1 MAETMRAGAAPAAR
15 GRKGRQARDRRRGPR
30 GARRG
35 PAQAGRGGLEK
46 AKSRTGLLL
55 VIPAF
60 LFVAVFVLIP
70 VGFAIYLSFTNYP
83 LIGPYH
89 WTGLQN
95 WAAVGQDA
103 TFVHSVL
110 FTLEYTAIV
119 TPAIFIVGYA
129 LAVLVRRRR
138 RGSTLLRTLFF
149 LPYVVGLVTES
160 FILLLE
166 LQPGSGG
173 INAILHWLHL
183 TNGQTAWLVHTNLAL
198 IAVCVLVVWFASGL
212 TMVLLMA
219 GMQGIPGDLL
229 EAASIDG
236 ASWLAQEFRIR
247 MPLLRRTIA
256 LSLIISVV
264 GSFLAF
270 NQFYI
275 LTQGGPGTSTDTVV
289 MWIYQVAFV
298 QLHLG
303 RATAM
308 SLTLVVLVGIIS
320 FIQFYA
326 LREREA

>member
-1 MAETMRAGAAPAAR
+1 MPAASAARAAPT
-15 GRKGRQARDRRRGPR
+15 KRRHSR
-30 GARRG
+30 
-35 PAQAGRGGLEK
+35 LERAK
-46 AKSRTGLLL
+46 ARTGLLL
-55 VIPAF
+55 VTPAF
-60 LFVAVFVLIP
+60 VFVAVFVLVP

-89 WTGLQN
+89 WVGLQN

-103 TFVHSVL
+103 TFVHAVL
-110 FTLEYTAIV
+110 FTLVYTVIV
-119 TPAIFIVGYA
+119 TPAIFIVGYG

-138 RGSTLLRTLFF
+138 RGSALLRTLFF

-173 INAILHWLHL
+173 VNTVLHWVGI

-198 IAVCVLVVWFASGL
+198 IAVCVLVIWFASGL

-219 GMQGIPGDLL
+219 GMQGIPGVLL
-229 EAASIDG
+229 EAAAIDG
-236 ASWLAQEFRIR
+236 ASWLSQELHVR

-256 LSLIISVV
+256 MCLIISVI

-308 SLTLVVLVGIIS
+308 SLALVVLVGIIS
-320 FIQFYA
+320 FIQFFVLSNRDA
-326 LREREA
+326 

>member
-1 MAETMRAGAAPAAR
+1 MAEVTTATRAPAS
-15 GRKGRQARDRRRGPR
+15 
-30 GARRG
+30 GARRTSTARTG
-35 PAQAGRGGLEK
+35 PGGLERRK
-46 AKSRTGLLL
+46 ARTGLLL
-55 VIPAF
+55 VTPAF
-60 LFVAVFVLIP
+60 VFVTVFVLIP

-83 LIGPYH
+83 LIGPDH
-89 WTGLQN
+89 WVGVSN
-95 WAAVGQDA
+95 WATVGSDA

-119 TPAIFIVGYA
+119 TPAIFLVGYA

-138 RGSTLLRTLFF
+138 RGSTVLRTLFF

-160 FILLLE
+160 FLLLLE

-173 INAILHWLHL
+173 INAVLRGLHI
-183 TNGQTAWLVHTNLAL
+183 TNGQTAWLVNSNLAL

-219 GMQGIPGDLL
+219 GMQGISGDLL
-229 EAASIDG
+229 EAAAIDG
-236 ASWLAQEFRIR
+236 ASWLSQELHVR

-256 LSLIISVV
+256 MTLIISVV

-303 RATAM
+303 RATAL
-308 SLTLVVLVGIIS
+308 SLVLVALVG
-320 FIQFYA
+320 FITFVQFYA
-326 LREREA
+326 LRDRTEEA

>member
-1 MAETMRAGAAPAAR
+1 MTDAIPANRARAAKNGSAAAPAR
-15 GRKGRQARDRRRGPR
+15 RRRG
-30 GARRG
+30 GL
-35 PAQAGRGGLEK
+35 GRAK
-46 AKSRTGLLL
+46 ARTGLLMAL
-55 VIPAF
+55 PAF
-60 LFVAVFVLIP
+60 LFVAIFVLVP
-70 VGFAIYLSFTNYP
+70 VGFAVYLSFTDYP
-83 LIGPYH
+83 LIGPDH
-89 WTGLQN
+89 WVGLAN
-95 WAAVGQDA
+95 WAFIGQDA
-103 TFVHSVL
+103 TFVHAVL
-110 FTLEYTAIV
+110 FTLLYTVIV
-119 TPAIFIVGYA
+119 TPAIFIVGYG
-129 LAVLVRRRR
+129 LAVLLRRRR

-173 INAILHWLHL
+173 INVLLRWVHI

-198 IAVCVLVVWFASGL
+198 IAVCVIVVWFASGL

-219 GMQGIPGDLL
+219 GMQGISSDLL
-229 EAASIDG
+229 EAADIDG
-236 ASWLAQEFRIR
+236 ASWLSKELRVR

-256 LSLIISVV
+256 MSLIISVV

-308 SLTLVVLVGIIS
+308 SLALVLLVGFIS

-326 LREREA
+326 LRDREA

>member
-1 MAETMRAGAAPAAR
+1 MARTTEGGASIAAASTAAASTAAARAR
-15 GRKGRQARDRRRGPR
+15 GRRSSGGAAGLRRAR
-30 GARRG
+30 A
-35 PAQAGRGGLEK
+35 
-46 AKSRTGLLL
+46 RTGLLM
-55 VIPAF
+55 VTPAF
-60 LFVAVFVLIP
+60 LFAAVFVLIP
-70 VGFAIYLSFTNYP
+70 VGFAIYLSFTDYP

-89 WTGLQN
+89 WIGLKN

-110 FTLEYTAIV
+110 FTLEYTVIV
-119 TPAIFIVGYA
+119 TPAIFIVGYG

-138 RGSTLLRTLFF
+138 RGSVLLRTVFF

-160 FILLLE
+160 FMLLLE
-166 LQPGSGG
+166 VQPGSGG
-173 INAILHWLHL
+173 INAALHALHL
-183 TNGQTAWLVHTNLAL
+183 TDGQTAWLVHTNLAL
-198 IAVCVLVVWFASGL
+198 AAVCVLVVWFASGL

-219 GMQGIPGDLL
+219 GMQGISPDLL

-236 ASWLAQEFRIR
+236 ASWLKQELYVRV
-247 MPLLRRTIA
+247 PLLRRTIA
-256 LSLIISVV
+256 LSLIISVA

-308 SLTLVVLVGIIS
+308 SLTLVVLVAIIS
-320 FIQFYA
+320 FVQFYV
-326 LREREA
+326 LRERDA

>member
-1 MAETMRAGAAPAAR
+1 MADAITANPTPAASAARAAPA
-15 GRKGRQARDRRRGPR
+15 KRRHSR
-30 GARRG
+30 
-35 PAQAGRGGLEK
+35 LERAK
-46 AKSRTGLLL
+46 ARTGLLL
-55 VIPAF
+55 VTPAF
-60 LFVAVFVLIP
+60 AFVAVFVLVP

-89 WTGLQN
+89 WVGLQN

-103 TFVHSVL
+103 TFVHAVL
-110 FTLEYTAIV
+110 FTLEYTVIV
-119 TPAIFIVGYA
+119 TPAIFVVGYG

-138 RGSTLLRTLFF
+138 RGSALLRTLFF

-160 FILLLE
+160 FISLLE
-166 LQPGSGG
+166 PQPGSGG
-173 INAILHWLHL
+173 VNTVLHWVGI

-198 IAVCVLVVWFASGL
+198 IAVCVLVIWFASGL

-219 GMQGIPGDLL
+219 GMQGIPGVLL

-236 ASWLAQEFRIR
+236 ASWLTQELHVR

-256 LSLIISVV
+256 MSLIISVI

-308 SLTLVVLVGIIS
+308 SLTLVVLVGVIS
-320 FIQFYA
+320 FIQFFV
-326 LREREA
+326 LSNREA

>member
-1 MAETMRAGAAPAAR
+1 MADVVTTDNTYAERASRAPQVKH
-15 GRKGRQARDRRRGPR
+15 GRS
-30 GARRG
+30 
-35 PAQAGRGGLEK
+35 GLERRK
-46 AKSRTGLLL
+46 ARTGLLL
-55 VIPAF
+55 VTPAF
-60 LFVAVFVLIP
+60 VFVTVFVLIP
-70 VGFAIYLSFTNYP
+70 VGFAVYLSLTNYP
-83 LIGPYH
+83 LIGPDQ
-89 WTGLQN
+89 WVGLKN
-95 WAAVGQDA
+95 WASVGQDA

-119 TPAIFIVGYA
+119 TPAIFIVGYG

-160 FILLLE
+160 FLLLLE

-173 INAILHWLHL
+173 VNAVLHGLGV

-198 IAVCVLVVWFASGL
+198 VAVCVLVIWFASGL

-229 EAASIDG
+229 EAAEMDG
-236 ASWLAQEFRIR
+236 ATWLDRELRVR

-256 LSLIISVV
+256 MTLIISVV

-275 LTQGGPGTSTDTVV
+275 LTQGGPGNSTDTVV

-303 RATAM
+303 RATAL
-308 SLTLVVLVGIIS
+308 SLVLVVLVGFIS
-320 FIQFYA
+320 FVQFFA

>member
-1 MAETMRAGAAPAAR
+1 MAHALTRNNLLAGRRSTAAR
-15 GRKGRQARDRRRGPR
+15 RRT
-30 GARRG
+30 
-35 PAQAGRGGLEK
+35 GLEQRK
-46 AKSRTGLLL
+46 ARTGLLL

-60 LFVAVFVLIP
+60 AFVAVFVLIP
-70 VGFAIYLSFTNYP
+70 VAFSMYLSFTNYP
-83 LIGPYH
+83 LIGPDH
-89 WTGLQN
+89 WVGFQN
-95 WAAVGQDA
+95 WASLGQDA

-119 TPAIFIVGYA
+119 TPAIFVVGYA
-129 LAVLVRRRR
+129 LAVLIRRRR
-138 RGSTLLRTLFF
+138 RGSTVLRTLFF

-173 INAILHWLHL
+173 VNAVLRALHI
-183 TNGQTAWLVHTNLAL
+183 TDGQTAWLVHTNLAL

-212 TMVLLMA
+212 TMLLLMA
-219 GMQGIPGDLL
+219 GMQGISGDLL
-229 EAASIDG
+229 EAAEIDG
-236 ASWLAQEFRIR
+236 ASWLAKELHVR

-256 LSLIISVV
+256 MSLIISVV

-275 LTQGGPGTSTDTVV
+275 LTQGGPGTSTNTVV

-308 SLTLVVLVGIIS
+308 SLALVVLVAIIT
-320 FIQFYA
+320 FIQFFV
-326 LREREA
+326 LREEKA

>member
-1 MAETMRAGAAPAAR
+1 MADTMRADAAPAT
-15 GRKGRQARDRRRGPR
+15 RGPR
-30 GARRG
+30 AAPGR
-35 PAQAGRGGLEK
+35 AGNGGLER
-46 AKSRTGLLL
+46 ARSRTGLLM
-55 VIPAF
+55 VAPAF

-70 VGFAIYLSFTNYP
+70 VGFAVYLSFTNYP
-83 LIGPYH
+83 LVGPYH
-89 WTGLQN
+89 WTGVQN
-95 WAAVGQDA
+95 WASVAQDA

-119 TPAIFIVGYA
+119 TPAIFVVGYG

-173 INAILHWLHL
+173 INAILRWLHL

-219 GMQGIPGDLL
+219 GMQGISGDLL
-229 EAASIDG
+229 EAAAIDG
-236 ASWLAQEFRIR
+236 ASWLSQELRVR

-303 RATAM
+303 RATAL
-308 SLTLVVLVGIIS
+308 SLTLVVLVGFVS

-326 LREREA
+326 LRERDA

>member
-1 MAETMRAGAAPAAR
+1 MAGAITA
-15 GRKGRQARDRRRGPR
+15 RQASATRADHAVPARRRR
-30 GARRG
+30 S
-35 PAQAGRGGLEK
+35 GLERAK
-46 AKSRTGLLL
+46 ARTGLLL
-55 VIPAF
+55 VTPAF

-70 VGFAIYLSFTNYP
+70 VGFAVYLSFTNYP
-83 LIGPYH
+83 LIGPDH

-95 WAAVGQDA
+95 WVSVGQDA
-103 TFVHSVL
+103 TFVQSVL

-119 TPAIFIVGYA
+119 TPAIFLVGYG

-160 FILLLE
+160 FLLLLE

-173 INAILHWLHL
+173 VNAVLRGLHL
-183 TNGQTAWLVHTNLAL
+183 TNGQTAWLVNSNLAL
-198 IAVCVLVVWFASGL
+198 AAVCVLVVWFASGL

-219 GMQGIPGDLL
+219 GMQGISGDLL
-229 EAASIDG
+229 EAAALDG
-236 ASWLAQEFRIR
+236 ASWLDTELRIR
-247 MPLLRRTIA
+247 IPLLRRTIA
-256 LSLIISVV
+256 LTLIISVV

-303 RATAM
+303 KATAM
-308 SLTLVVLVGIIS
+308 SLILVVLVGFIS
-320 FIQFYA
+320 FVQFFA
-326 LREREA
+326 LRDRTA

>member
-1 MAETMRAGAAPAAR
+1 MARAIVGHAPAATKMTGAPPR
-15 GRKGRQARDRRRGPR
+15 YRRS
-30 GARRG
+30 
-35 PAQAGRGGLEK
+35 GLERRK
-46 AKSRTGLLL
+46 ARTGLLL
-55 VIPAF
+55 VTPAF
-60 LFVAVFVLIP
+60 VFVTVFVLVP
-70 VGFAIYLSFTNYP
+70 VGFAIYLSFTDYP
-83 LIGPYH
+83 LIGPDH
-89 WTGLQN
+89 WVGLSN
-95 WAAVGQDA
+95 WASVGQDA

-160 FILLLE
+160 FLLVLE

-173 INAILHWLHL
+173 VNAVLHGLHI

-198 IAVCVLVVWFASGL
+198 AAVCVLVIWFASGL

-219 GMQGIPGDLL
+219 GMQGIPGEVL
-229 EAASIDG
+229 EAAAIDG
-236 ASWLAQEFRIR
+236 ASWLAKEWHVR

-256 LSLIISVV
+256 MTLIISVV

-303 RATAM
+303 RATAL
-308 SLTLVVLVGIIS
+308 SLVLVVLVGFIS
-320 FIQFYA
+320 LVQFLA
-326 LREREA
+326 LRDRTA

>member
-1 MAETMRAGAAPAAR
+1 MADTIKTGAGRGRGATAAR
-15 GRKGRQARDRRRGPR
+15 ERPAVAGRRRGSEGLR
-30 GARRG
+30 RAR
-35 PAQAGRGGLEK
+35 A
-46 AKSRTGLLL
+46 RTGWLL
-55 VIPAF
+55 VTPAF
-60 LFVAVFVLIP
+60 VFVTVFVLIP

-119 TPAIFIVGYA
+119 TPAIFIVGYG
-129 LAVLVRRRR
+129 LAVLIRRRR

-173 INAILHWLHL
+173 VNAILRGLHL

-219 GMQGIPGDLL
+219 GMQGISPDLL

-236 ASWLAQEFRIR
+236 ASWLKQELHVR

-308 SLTLVVLVGIIS
+308 SLALVVLVAIIS

-326 LREREA
+326 LRERDT

>member
-1 MAETMRAGAAPAAR
+1 MAQTITADQPPPPAERASQPVLPKPKR
-15 GRKGRQARDRRRGPR
+15 S
-30 GARRG
+30 
-35 PAQAGRGGLEK
+35 GLERRK
-46 AKSRTGLLL
+46 ARTGLLL
-55 VIPAF
+55 ATPAF
-60 LFVAVFVLIP
+60 VFVTVFVLVP
-70 VGFAIYLSFTNYP
+70 VAFAIYLSFTDYP
-83 LIGPYH
+83 LIGPDH
-89 WTGLQN
+89 WTGLSN
-95 WAAVGQDA
+95 WASVGQDA

-119 TPAIFIVGYA
+119 TPAIFLVGYA

-160 FILLLE
+160 FLLLLE

-173 INAILHWLHL
+173 VNVILRGLHI
-183 TNGQTAWLVHTNLAL
+183 TNGQTAWLVNSNLAL
-198 IAVCVLVVWFASGL
+198 IAVCVLVIWFASGL

-219 GMQGIPGDLL
+219 GMQGISGDLL
-229 EAASIDG
+229 EAAEMDG
-236 ASWLAQEFRIR
+236 ASWLRQELRIR

-256 LSLIISVV
+256 MTLIISVV

-303 RATAM
+303 RATAL
-308 SLTLVVLVGIIS
+308 SLVLVALVG
-320 FIQFYA
+320 FITFVQFFA
-326 LREREA
+326 LRDREA

>member
-1 MAETMRAGAAPAAR
+1 MADAIT
-15 GRKGRQARDRRRGPR
+15 
-30 GARRG
+30 ARRAPVEG
-35 PAQAGRGGLEK
+35 SGTADRGSHRPGALER
-46 AKSRTGLLL
+46 ARARTGLLM
-55 VIPAF
+55 VAPAF
-60 LFVAVFVLIP
+60 LFVAVFVLVP
-70 VGFAIYLSFTNYP
+70 VGFAIYLSLTDYP
-83 LIGPYH
+83 LIGPDH
-89 WTGLQN
+89 WVGLQN

-110 FTLEYTAIV
+110 FTLEYTVIV
-119 TPAIFIVGYA
+119 TPAIFLLGYG
-129 LAVLVRRRR
+129 LAVLLRRRR
-138 RGSTLLRTLFF
+138 RGSTVLRTLFF

-173 INAILHWLHL
+173 LNALLRWLHI

-198 IAVCVLVVWFASGL
+198 VAVCGLVIWFASGL
-212 TMVLLMA
+212 TMVLLMG
-219 GMQGIPGDLL
+219 GMQGISPDLI
-229 EAASIDG
+229 EAADIDG
-236 ASWLAQEFRIR
+236 ASWLAKELRVR

-256 LSLIISVV
+256 MSLIISVV

-308 SLTLVVLVGIIS
+308 SLALVLLVGFIS
-320 FIQFYA
+320 FIQFFA
-326 LREREA
+326 LRDRES

>member
-1 MAETMRAGAAPAAR
+1 MADAITANRAPAAKTGSATPAFR
-15 GRKGRQARDRRRGPR
+15 RRRG
-30 GARRG
+30 A
-35 PAQAGRGGLEK
+35 LERAK
-46 AKSRTGLLL
+46 ARTGLLL
-55 VIPAF
+55 VLPAF
-60 LFVAVFVLIP
+60 AFVAVFVLVP
-70 VGFAIYLSFTNYP
+70 VGFAVYLSFTDYP
-83 LIGPYH
+83 LIGPDH
-89 WTGLQN
+89 FVGLAN
-95 WAAVGQDA
+95 WAALGQDA
-103 TFVHSVL
+103 TFVHAVL

-119 TPAIFIVGYA
+119 TPAIFIVGYG
-129 LAVLVRRRR
+129 LAVLLRRRR

-173 INAILHWLHL
+173 INALLRWAHI
-183 TNGQTAWLVHTNLAL
+183 TNGQTAWLVNSNLAL

-212 TMVLLMA
+212 TMILLMA
-219 GMQGIPGDLL
+219 GMQGISSDLL
-229 EAASIDG
+229 EAADIDG
-236 ASWLAQEFRIR
+236 ASWLAKELRVR

-256 LSLIISVV
+256 MSLIISVV

-308 SLTLVVLVGIIS
+308 SLALVLLVGFIS
-320 FIQFYA
+320 FVQFYA
-326 LREREA
+326 LRDRET